1 MANSNIVD
9 VIIVG
14 AGPAGCACAIKLANA
29 GIKVVVLERGNY
41 AGAKNMFGGAVFS
54 NVVEKLYPTYKQE
67 APIERIVT
75 KHNYS
80 LLSDD
85 SSINITYN
93 NYFALQKD
101 NQALVV
107 NRSKFDRWCTDKA
120 KEAGAYFAY
129 DTVVREL
136 ITDAKNKV
144 IGIKTDNEEFFAPLT
159 ILADGANSLLAKQIG
174 LRKSFKLTDEI
185 LSIKEVYEFESEEVM
200 NQKFNLKS
208 GEGSMYELIGGPLKN
223 KFALGILYT
232 HKKTLAIG
240 LGVSMS
246 DLIKFKQKPYE
257 LLDELKSIPFIYDII
272 KDGKSIEYSAHLI
285 PESSPKT
292 MPKLYSD
299 GVMVIG
305 DAAMLVN
312 NLHFEGT
319 NLAMMSGFFAAQI
332 AKEAI
337 EKQDFSSKTLKKY
350 DKLIK
355 NSFIYKDIK
364 TYKNVMRTLHKNSD
378 TFMGYYM
385 DKMNE
390 FFATFVEVDSIPK
403 KDKYRRFILKFL
415 RNINPFRLLKDIF
428 NVIKL
433 AIEAIF

>member
-1 MANSNIVD
+1 MNQNNIVD

-29 GIKVVVLERGNY
+29 GIKVVVVERGNY
-41 AGAKNMFGGAVFS
+41 AGSKNMFGGAVFS

-80 LLSDD
+80 LLSEN
-85 SSINITYN
+85 SSVDITYN
-93 NYFALQKD
+93 NFNVLSKN

-107 NRSKFDRWCTDKA
+107 NRSKFDRWCAEKA
-120 KEAGAYFAY
+120 KEAGVYFAY

-136 ITDAKNKV
+136 IVNNKKV
-144 IGIKTDNEEFFAPLT
+144 VGIKTDSEEFYAPLT
-159 ILADGANSLLAKQIG
+159 IIADGANSLLAKQVG
-174 LRKSFKLTDEI
+174 LRKNFKLTDEI

-208 GEGSMYELIGGPLKN
+208 GEGSMYEIIGGPLKN

-246 DLIKFKQKPYE
+246 DLIKNKQKPYE
-257 LLDELKSIPFIYDII
+257 LLDELKSTPFIFDII

-285 PESSPKT
+285 PESSPNS
-292 MPKLYSD
+292 MPKLYMN
-299 GVMVIG
+299 GAMVIG

-319 NLAMMSGFFAAQI
+319 NLAMMSGFFAAQV
-332 AKEAI
+332 AQEAI
-337 EKQDFSSKTLKKY
+337 EKQDFSSKVLKRY
-350 DKLIK
+350 EQLIK
-355 NSFIYKDIK
+355 KSFIYKDIK
-364 TYKNVMRTLHKNSD
+364 SYRNVMRTLHKNSD
-378 TFMGYYM
+378 TFMGYYI
-385 DKMNE
+385 DKINE
-390 FFATFVEVDSIPK
+390 FFSEFVEVDSIPK
-403 KDKYRRFILKFL
+403 QEKYKKFICKFL
-415 RNINPFRLLKDIF
+415 CNINPIRLFKDVF